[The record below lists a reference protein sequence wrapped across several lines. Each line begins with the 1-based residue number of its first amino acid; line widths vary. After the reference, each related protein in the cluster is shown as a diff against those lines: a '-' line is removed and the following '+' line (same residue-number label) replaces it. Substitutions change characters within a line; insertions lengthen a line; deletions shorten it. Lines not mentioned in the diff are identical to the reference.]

1 MTTAQE
7 LPPRRPASPAAPS
20 QLPAM
25 QELAPG
31 AADPTLAALAER
43 IRELQALAASPSPPV
58 RSRDPAGQGGPAA
71 VPPDSLAHAEPAPDL
86 REGADVSHSRANSGP
101 ARQDETASGRRAA
114 EPESAAADYY
124 SPIDEPAPRRSAA
137 SASQAAEYVSSQ
149 DYTSGQDHR
158 VMDRRSGP
166 ADGYGGPQDRPA
178 RGSLAELRLRLERL
192 PAGHPSSPYE
202 DTGAR
207 KPAPQQLRQL
217 ELPLADEERE
227 SDPPARASL
236 LAATAGDRNG
246 ASGTRPG
253 SPSPSPSPN
262 GSAHGSA
269 HESAHGE
276 TRPAPSWKASQNGT
290 GQPHTPPGLDH
301 LPANG
306 ADPLDGLAGDRA
318 KPNGAGPYDSS
329 VTRGTGLVSPGSAG
343 AEAPAQNGRADR
355 TGALGGDWHDPEA
368 GATGQNGHSGRY
380 ATLGDLAAPSARP
393 VPPVRDTG
401 SFDTGSF
408 NTGSYDTGS
417 YDTGSF
423 STASFDTGSFDAGSF
438 GTATRDQADRS
449 GLAGPGLADHG
460 APDHGAAGHGAPGHG
475 APGHG
480 APDHGAAG
488 HEPVLGP
495 GPAAPAA
502 GRVAP
507 ADPPSTARRGLL
519 TPEQEQIANRAL
531 GRYRAADGRNVF
543 GGYGESGLTPA
554 IRRVESHLPH
564 GRLAGDTEDYTLK
577 SPERF
582 KEKLAR
588 MIARSSGVP
597 AEDLAAE
604 IYDAARY
611 TFVFE
616 PQEYTDGTWLVHRRL
631 KAQGFEL
638 EARRNR
644 WESPEYKGIRTRWRD
659 PAHDL
664 AFEVQF
670 HTPTSWEV
678 LQRTHDAYVR
688 ITDPQTPPAERAQL
702 RARQVAASAATRPP
716 PRCAEIGDFRADT
729 R

>member
-1 MTTAQE
+1 
-7 LPPRRPASPAAPS
+7 
-20 QLPAM
+20 
-25 QELAPG
+25 
-31 AADPTLAALAER
+31 
-43 IRELQALAASPSPPV
+43 
-58 RSRDPAGQGGPAA
+58 
-71 VPPDSLAHAEPAPDL
+71 
-86 REGADVSHSRANSGP
+86 
-101 ARQDETASGRRAA
+101 
-114 EPESAAADYY
+114 
-124 SPIDEPAPRRSAA
+124 
-137 SASQAAEYVSSQ
+137 
-149 DYTSGQDHR
+149 
-158 VMDRRSGP
+158 MDRRSGP

-269 HESAHGE
+269 HGE

-290 GQPHTPPGLDH
+290 GQPHTPPGLDD

-423 STASFDTGSFDAGSF
+423 STASFDTGGFDTGSFDAGSF

-460 APDHGAAGHGAPGHG
+460 APDHQAPDHGAADHQAPDHGAPDHGAPDHGAAGHG

-688 ITDPQTPPAERAQL
+688 ITDPQTPPTERAQL